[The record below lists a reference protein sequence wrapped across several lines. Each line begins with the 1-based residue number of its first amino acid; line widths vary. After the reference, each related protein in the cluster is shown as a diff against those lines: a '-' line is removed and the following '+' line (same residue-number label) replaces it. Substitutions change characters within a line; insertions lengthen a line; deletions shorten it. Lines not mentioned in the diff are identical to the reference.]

1 MRKSSFFHF
10 NTFEI
15 PLKIEVCFTLTDVLK
30 HTGRMW
36 VGKIWWLQILT
47 SEKSTVLLK
56 EWMRVFYRNNY
67 GTSETRSSKQPFL
80 EINILLLTAEKTT
93 QTMDDCKFS
102 RQNKYITLQRMD
114 DCHSFCG
121 KTDTLLQGMD
131 DCNYTCVKNRPPLKY
146 WMFKIGL
153 PKK

>member
-1 MRKSSFFHF
+1 MRNSSFFHF

-15 PLKIEVCFTLTDVLK
+15 PLKIEVSFTLTAVLK

-36 VGKIWWLQILT
+36 VDKIWWLQILT

-131 DCNYTCVKNRPPLKY
+131 DCSYTCVKNRPPLKY

>member
-1 MRKSSFFHF
+1 
-10 NTFEI
+10 
-15 PLKIEVCFTLTDVLK
+15 
-30 HTGRMW
+30 
-36 VGKIWWLQILT
+36 
-47 SEKSTVLLK
+47 
-56 EWMRVFYRNNY
+56 MRVFYRNNY
-67 GTSETRSSKQPFL
+67 GTSEARSWKQPFL

-146 WMFKIGL
+146 
-153 PKK
+153 